1 MRYELDRSRIVR
13 DGGGLKAS
21 VDDVRVTADVGNDM
35 AAVPDPAS
43 DEEEELPYDWRKQ
56 LRTGY
61 RLL

>member
-1 MRYELDRSRIVR
+1 MDNNNDRSD

-21 VDDVRVTADVGNDM
+21 LDDVRVTSDVSNEM
-35 AAVPDPAS
+35 AAVPDHES
-43 DEEEELPYDWRKQ
+43 DEEEEWPYEWRKQ